1 MNNASSIVRRYY
13 DHHPH
18 YYCTPLPLCS
28 TAQLCTTA
36 IAQHLRYYD
45 IFAISRNM
53 PHLLHMIST
62 EFCYQIRND
71 LSNIPKS
78 CAPSLETYCC
88 HIHQK
93 EVYTNMG
100 QIACSDSQ
108 TLTSQQSSPIEKHSF
123 TAPMFF
129 CQVTSSIQNAKRPR
143 KIWASKSACVVSEL
157 LFLEIPR
164 GSTPK
169 LGICMKGV
177 KRYMLL
183 GLQEVN
189 SFNQAG

>member
-53 PHLLHMIST
+53 PHLLQMIST

-123 TAPMFF
+123 TLRCFSVKWLHQFRMRRGQGRFGHQNQHVLFQSSFSWRFRGAPH
-129 CQVTSSIQNAKRPR
+129 QSSGYAWK
-143 KIWASKSACVVSEL
+143 E
-157 LFLEIPR
+157 
-164 GSTPK
+164 
-169 LGICMKGV
+169 
-177 KRYMLL
+177 
-183 GLQEVN
+183 
-189 SFNQAG
+189 